1 MIAGRWGVGRI
12 PDMDDLKRP
21 IVMPTAE
28 NNEVLRAIRDSDAV
42 DPRIDRTMME
52 ALLRLTPAQRLRL
65 AEEAA
70 ENLGDI
76 LSRVRRFNK

>member
-1 MIAGRWGVGRI
+1 MSTTKPPA
-12 PDMDDLKRP
+12 
-21 IVMPTAE
+21 VMPTAE

-52 ALLRLTPAQRLRL
+52 ALLRLTPAERLRL

-70 ENLGDI
+70 ESLGDI
-76 LSRVRRFNK
+76 IARVRRFNR

>member
-1 MIAGRWGVGRI
+1 MIAGRRRVVELRI
-12 PDMDDLKRP
+12 MSATKPP

-42 DPRIDRTMME
+42 DPRIDRTMMA
-52 ALLRLTPAQRLRL
+52 ALLRLTPAERLRL

-70 ENLGDI
+70 ENLSDI
-76 LSRVRRFNK
+76 ISRVRRFNK

>member
-1 MIAGRWGVGRI
+1 
-12 PDMDDLKRP
+12 
-21 IVMPTAE
+21 MPTAE

-42 DPRIDRTMME
+42 DPGIDRTMMQ
-52 ALLRLTPAQRLRL
+52 ALLRLTPAERLRL

-70 ENLGDI
+70 ENLRDL

>member
-1 MIAGRWGVGRI
+1 MIAGRWGVGRNV
-12 PDMDDLKRP
+12 DMSDLKLP

-28 NNEVLRAIRDSDAV
+28 NDEVLRAIRDSDAV

-70 ENLGDI
+70 ENLSDI

>member
-12 PDMDDLKRP
+12 EQMSDLKRP

-42 DPRIDRTMME
+42 DPRNDRTMME

-70 ENLGDI
+70 ENLSDI

>member
-12 PDMDDLKRP
+12 VDMRDLKRP

-70 ENLGDI
+70 ENLSDI